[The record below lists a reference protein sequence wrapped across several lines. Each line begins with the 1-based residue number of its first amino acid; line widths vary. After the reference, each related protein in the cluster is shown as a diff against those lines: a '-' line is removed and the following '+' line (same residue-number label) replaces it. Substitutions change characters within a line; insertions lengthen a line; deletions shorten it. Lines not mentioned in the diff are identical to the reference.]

1 MKCPYCNSEDVRFLK
16 GRNVWICFGCEKEFD
31 TQLQDSDSSNTET
44 PAPLKV
50 FFSYGHPESE
60 VVNRLKE
67 LIEHRSNGRIDIW
80 LDTYKIAHDDHWR
93 ARITEGLNESDRV
106 VGYLSKH
113 SMRDPG
119 VCRDELGIAVGS
131 KLGMISTVLL
141 DKEDDVKPPAVLTE
155 RQWIDMSDWREYQ
168 AKGEE
173 AFCAYLEKLADR
185 LIELL
190 CSKETAKFNA
200 EVLRLKRIFGLGTT
214 DEITRIDIMLKR
226 EMVGRQWLKK
236 LIDEWKNDKNGS
248 RVLVLW
254 GKPGA
259 GKSMFSAHYQFNDPN
274 VVATLACDYRSDSY
288 SSVDM
293 IIDRLAYRLALRMPD
308 YRAVILHMLCD
319 NPERGT
325 GKDRFNRLITEPLS
339 RCINGNRD
347 ACIILIDGLDEA
359 KTTELLDFI
368 VEYSPLFQPFFRF
381 IITSRKETHIES
393 RLKKSARFD
402 SSFIDLSDCSE
413 QNDEDIRSYYI
424 KHIGE
429 LLKGRPRAEAFMQRL
444 VKASDGIF
452 YYAETIAPQLRED
465 ILSGADLSAYE
476 LPQGLD
482 ELLLRTMERKFG
494 AQTDYTAM
502 QVYKDEFRTPL
513 SMIAASP
520 VPLPVST
527 LKQMMRWS
535 DGAYRDFVRILGT
548 LLDVSEDICLF
559 HKSFGD
565 WLNTTTTAFCAPKED
580 GVRALAEAC
589 NNDLEAGVDRLDDY
603 ELIHTTMLLR
613 SAGMKPEY
621 AKAARNNELTDRMNS
636 KADECSKNLDHG
648 TALYIY
654 LEYAAV
660 FEYLYSESGSTD
672 DAHNMIWGFLGASY
686 EQETMLDHTG
696 AGQAAERAL
705 KSARQIN
712 GNAPND
718 IRSLLSLGAALG
730 NAGGICEALK
740 GYSGSRK
747 YYEEYLAISRGLAE
761 SYPDDPRLQINLGVA
776 LSQIGV
782 ICEALKDYSEARK
795 YYEEAL
801 AISRGL
807 AESCPDVPRL
817 QRDLGAAL
825 GNVGSIC
832 KALKDYSGAR
842 KYYEECLTI
851 SRRLAE
857 KYPDD
862 PQLQRGLGVALSE
875 VGDICKVLNDYSG
888 ARKYYEEDLAISC
901 RLAESYPDDPQL
913 QGDLGYALK
922 EVGDICEALKD
933 YSGARK
939 SYEERLAIS
948 CRLAEKYPDD
958 PRLQRDLGIA
968 LEGVGGIC
976 KALKDYNG
984 ARKYYEEHLAISRRL
999 AESYPEDPELQRDLG
1014 IALERVGGIFEAL
1027 KGYSGARKNYDESLA
1042 ISRRLAE
1049 SYPDDPLLQSDLG
1062 IALNEVGGICNA
1074 LNDYSGARKYYE
1086 ESLAIFRRLAESYP
1100 DDTEIN
1106 AYLADI
1112 LHTLALLYKRINENE
1127 AKQLLLEAA
1136 EISKRLYRSTGA
1148 ERFLTLSTSIL
1159 SELNEED

>member
-236 LIDEWKNDKNGS
+236 LIDDWKNDKNGS

-308 YRAVILHMLCD
+308 YRAMILHMLCD

-393 RLKKSARFD
+393 RLKKSTRFD

-424 KHIGE
+424 KYIGE

-565 WLNTTTTAFCAPKED
+565 WLNTTTTAFCAPKAD
-580 GVRALAEAC
+580 GVRALAKAC

-621 AKAARNNELTDRMNS
+621 AKAARNNELTGRMYS
-636 KADECSKNLDHG
+636 KADEYSKNLDHG

-672 DAHNMIWGFLGASY
+672 DAHDMICGFLEATD
-686 EQETMLDHTG
+686 EHEAMLDHAD
-696 AGQAAERAL
+696 AGQTAERAL
-705 KSARQIN
+705 KLARQIKEST
-712 GNAPND
+712 PND
-718 IRSLLSLGAALG
+718 KTSQRDLGVALSRV
-730 NAGGICEALK
+730 GGICKALND
-740 GYSGSRK
+740 YSGARK
-747 YYEEYLAISRGLAE
+747 YYEEDLAISRGLAE
-761 SYPDDPRLQINLGVA
+761 SYPDDPRLQRDLGVA
-776 LSQIGV
+776 LERVGG
-782 ICEALKDYSEARK
+782 ICEALM
-795 YYEEAL
+795 
-801 AISRGL
+801 
-807 AESCPDVPRL
+807 
-817 QRDLGAAL
+817 
-825 GNVGSIC
+825 
-832 KALKDYSGAR
+832 DYSGAR
-842 KYYEECLTI
+842 KYYDEELTV

-857 KYPDD
+857 SYPDD
-862 PQLQRGLGVALSE
+862 PQLQRDLGIALCMIGGICEALNDYNGARKYYEERLTVSRRLAESYPDDPRLQRGLGVALSR
-875 VGDICKVLNDYSG
+875 VGGICKALNGYSG
-888 ARKYYEEDLAISC
+888 ARKYYEEDLAI
-901 RLAESYPDDPQL
+901 
-913 QGDLGYALK
+913 
-922 EVGDICEALKD
+922 
-933 YSGARK
+933 
-939 SYEERLAIS
+939 
-948 CRLAEKYPDD
+948 
-958 PRLQRDLGIA
+958 
-968 LEGVGGIC
+968 
-976 KALKDYNG
+976 
-984 ARKYYEEHLAISRRL
+984 
-999 AESYPEDPELQRDLG
+999 
-1014 IALERVGGIFEAL
+1014 F
-1027 KGYSGARKNYDESLA
+1027 
-1042 ISRRLAE
+1042 RRLAE
-1049 SYPDDPLLQSDLG
+1049 SYPDDPLLQRNLG
-1062 IALNEVGGICNA
+1062 YALKEVGDIFEA
-1074 LNDYSGARKYYE
+1074 LKDYSGARKYYE

-1136 EISKRLYRSTGA
+1136 EISNRLCRSTGA

>member
-236 LIDEWKNDKNGS
+236 LIDDWKNDKNGS

-308 YRAVILHMLCD
+308 YRAMILHMLGD

-393 RLKKSARFD
+393 RLKKSTRFD

-502 QVYKDEFRTPL
+502 QVYKYEFRTPL

-565 WLNTTTTAFCAPKED
+565 WLNTTTTAFCAPKAD
-580 GVRALAEAC
+580 GVRALAKAC

-621 AKAARNNELTDRMNS
+621 AKAARNNELTGRMYS
-636 KADECSKNLDHG
+636 KADEYSKNLDHG

-672 DAHNMIWGFLGASY
+672 DAHDMIWGFLEATD
-686 EQETMLDHTG
+686 EHEAMLDHAD
-696 AGQAAERAL
+696 AGQTAERAL
-705 KSARQIN
+705 KLARQIKEST
-712 GNAPND
+712 PND
-718 IRSLLSLGAALG
+718 KTSQR
-730 NAGGICEALK
+730 
-740 GYSGSRK
+740 
-747 YYEEYLAISRGLAE
+747 
-761 SYPDDPRLQINLGVA
+761 DLGVA
-776 LSQIGV
+776 LS
-782 ICEALKDYSEARK
+782 R
-795 YYEEAL
+795 
-801 AISRGL
+801 
-807 AESCPDVPRL
+807 
-817 QRDLGAAL
+817 
-825 GNVGSIC
+825 VGGIC
-832 KALKDYSGAR
+832 KA
-842 KYYEECLTI
+842 
-851 SRRLAE
+851 
-857 KYPDD
+857 
-862 PQLQRGLGVALSE
+862 
-875 VGDICKVLNDYSG
+875 LNDYSG
-888 ARKYYEEDLAISC
+888 ARKYYEEDLAISRGLAESYPDDPQLQNDLGVALNKVGGIFEALNDYSGARKYYEEELAIFRRLSESYPDDPQLQRGLGVALSRVGGIC
-901 RLAESYPDDPQL
+901 KALSARKYYEEDLAIFRGLAESYPDDPQLQNDLGVALCMIGDICKALKDYSGARKYYEEALTIFRRLAESYPDDPQL
-913 QGDLGYALK
+913 QNDLGAALGR
-922 EVGDICEALKD
+922 VGGICEALND
-933 YSGARK
+933 YS
-939 SYEERLAIS
+939 
-948 CRLAEKYPDD
+948 
-958 PRLQRDLGIA
+958 
-968 LEGVGGIC
+968 
-976 KALKDYNG
+976 G
-984 ARKYYEEHLAISRRL
+984 ARKYYEEDLAI
-999 AESYPEDPELQRDLG
+999 
-1014 IALERVGGIFEAL
+1014 F
-1027 KGYSGARKNYDESLA
+1027 
-1042 ISRRLAE
+1042 RRLAE
-1049 SYPDDPLLQSDLG
+1049 SYPDDPLLQRNLG
-1062 IALNEVGGICNA
+1062 YALKEVGDIFEA
-1074 LNDYSGARKYYE
+1074 LKDYSGARKYYE

-1136 EISKRLYRSTGA
+1136 EISNRLCRSTGA